1 MPFIVETGSG
11 STDANAFWG
20 VAEIDAYHLERGNTE
35 WTGDVA
41 DKEAAIIRA
50 TSVLSNS
57 YQWQGYK
64 RNGRPQALAW
74 PRVDVVDCEGWGV
87 AFDEVPKEIRYAT
100 AEIAL
105 RELITPGIMT
115 PDFVA
120 SEQVKREKVG
130 PLEVEYLNSNTSED
144 AARPVLLI
152 VRDLI
157 GCLLGNSGGNSLVG
171 QAYRV

>member
-1 MPFIVETGSG
+1 MALIVETGTG
-11 STDANAFWG
+11 SSTANAFW
-20 VAEIDAYHLERGNTE
+20 DAASIGTYHTSHGNAA
-35 WTGDVA
+35 WIGA
-41 DKEAAIIRA
+41 DTLKEAAIIRA
-50 TSVLSNS
+50 TAFLSNS

-87 AFDEVPKEIRYAT
+87 AFDEVPIEIKYAT

-105 RELITPGIMT
+105 RELITPGSMN
-115 PDFVA
+115 PDFTA

-130 PLEVEYLNSNTSED
+130 ELEVEYLNSNTSAEG
-144 AARPVLLI
+144 ARPVLLI

-157 GCLLGNSGGNSLVG
+157 GGLLRKGAGNALVG
-171 QAYRV
+171 QASRA